1 MTEDIFE
8 QLNSLNVRLHALNE
22 QGLVLTLAAFAD
34 DSLRD
39 LLFAYMF
46 KNTATK
52 KLISGYDAPLGTFS
66 AKINAAFAL
75 GLITQGQYSDLN
87 HIRTIR
93 NMFSHTWGQIAF
105 ENIDVE
111 KHILALNFSNLHLEF
126 PATLREKLETSASS
140 LLLELK
146 VAISRIAKERDNPI
160 PIGSRIYA
168 GMPGEPESNFDL
180 CISRLG
186 EINQAF
192 ETATGEQK
200 RFLVHAKKI
209 WTEKCLRVIA
219 HSSEARKDLYLFKLL
234 EHVSPE
240 EAKFSY
246 LYEGYP
252 S

>member
-1 MTEDIFE
+1 MAEDIFE
-8 QLNSLNVRLHALNE
+8 QLNDLNVRLHGLNE

-46 KNTATK
+46 KNTAAK
-52 KLISGYDAPLGTFS
+52 KLISGYDTPLGTFS

-75 GLITQGQYSDLN
+75 GLITPGQYSDLN
-87 HIRTIR
+87 YIRKIR
-93 NMFSHTWGQIAF
+93 NMFSHTWGQISF
-105 ENIDVE
+105 ENIDAE
-111 KHILALNFSNLHLEF
+111 KHILALNYSNLHLEF

-146 VAISRIAKERDNPI
+146 VAISRITKERDNPT

-168 GMPGEPESNFDL
+168 GMPGEAESNFDL
-180 CISRLG
+180 CISKLG

-192 ETATGEQK
+192 EATTGEQK
-200 RFLVHAKKI
+200 RFLTHAKKL

-219 HSSEARKDLYLFKLL
+219 HSSKDRRDFYILKLF
-234 EHVSPE
+234 EYVSPE
-240 EAKFSY
+240 ETEFSH
-246 LYEGYP
+246 LYEGYRH
-252 S
+252 

>member
-8 QLNSLNVRLHALNE
+8 QLNELNVRLHGLNE

-46 KNTATK
+46 RNTATK

-75 GLITQGQYSDLN
+75 GLITPGQYSDLN

-93 NMFSHTWGQIAF
+93 NMFSHTWGQISF
-105 ENIDVE
+105 ENIDVK
-111 KHILALNFSNLHLEF
+111 KHILALNYSNLHLEF
-126 PATLREKLETSASS
+126 PVTLREKLETSTSS

-146 VAISRIAKERDNPI
+146 IAISRITKERDNPI
-160 PIGSRIYA
+160 PLGSRIYA
-168 GMPGEPESNFDL
+168 GMTGESESNFNL
-180 CISRLG
+180 CISKLS
-186 EINQAF
+186 EINQNF
-192 ETATGEQK
+192 EAATGEQK
-200 RFLVHAKKI
+200 RFLTHAKKL

-219 HSSEARKDLYLFKLL
+219 HSSKDKKNLYLLKLF
-234 EHVSPE
+234 EYVSE
-240 EAKFSY
+240 EETEFSR
-246 LYEGYP
+246 LYEGYRH
-252 S
+252 